1 MNDDDLGQVHPRA
14 TSLETPS
21 LETAN
26 DRFKKSFNTWFW
38 GSVVVATAFH
48 FALFMFW
55 PNMTADDVSFDSEE
69 FEAVNIPPEIEIP
82 PPPQAISRPA
92 TPVIAAA
99 DISEDIT
106 IALTT
111 FEDNPVEELPPPPDD
126 EAIDL
131 SAAPTFTPHTVRPDL
146 LNGREVERA
155 LEREYPAIL
164 RDSGIG
170 GQVTVNFF
178 IDEEG
183 AVQRTLVAQT
193 SGYASLD
200 EAALRVA
207 NVFQFTPALNLDK
220 VVPVWIAVP
229 ITFRTR

>member
-1 MNDDDLGQVHPRA
+1 MSDSDYQQ
-14 TSLETPS
+14 ETAS
-21 LETAN
+21 RETAN

-38 GSVVVATAFH
+38 GSVLAATVVH
-48 FALFMFW
+48 FVMFAFW
-55 PNMTADDVSFDSEE
+55 PSMTAEDVSFDSEE

-106 IALTT
+106 IAPTT
-111 FEDNPVEELPPPPDD
+111 FEDNPVEELPPPPDE
-126 EAIDL
+126 EAVDI
-131 SAAPTFTPHTVRPDL
+131 SAAPTFTPFTVRPDL
-146 LNGREVERA
+146 TNEREVQRA
-155 LEREYPAIL
+155 LEREYPPIL
-164 RDSGIG
+164 RDAGIG
-170 GQVTVNFF
+170 GTVQVHFF

-183 AVQRTLVAQT
+183 SVQRTLVAQT
-193 SGYASLD
+193 SGHASLD

-220 VVPVWIAVP
+220 VVPVWIAIP
-229 ITFRTR
+229 ITFQTR